1 MTRGRLKRYLGD
13 FKIALDNL
21 KNAVDEAHT
30 DLEID
35 GSIKRF
41 ELCYELGWKLMKE
54 VLADLGIICN
64 SPRICFKEAFK
75 NGLIDNEEMWLAMIE
90 DRNLLVHTYNFE
102 VSRDVFENI
111 KRYYLDLFELFY
123 KRVLENG

>member
-123 KRVLENG
+123 KRVVENG

>member
-1 MTRGRLKRYLGD
+1 MTRGRLKRYLRD

-111 KRYYLDLFELFY
+111 KRYYLNLFELFY